1 MTYESALE
9 RLNEITSQ
17 MEDPEITL
25 KNAVDLYAE
34 AKKLIEFCTKCIDEA
49 KLEVEKIEE

>member
-1 MTYESALE
+1 
-9 RLNEITSQ
+9 